1 MVRSRYLAL
10 AAGMAVVL
18 IAGGPIALQARQWIG
33 AAFPQSF
40 GTIVRAGITIVI
52 GAAMLV
58 ALARIGRPGRGQ
70 RADRTLD
77 QRRLR
82 YGALVSAL
90 AAGIVFARALRTGNS
105 AIDVVEAFH
114 FVEYGLLACLFY
126 VAWLPLGDGSVV
138 ILPLLFGLL
147 VGTLDEWVQW
157 LVPFRVGEIR
167 DVVLNFVAVGCG
179 LLFGIAL
186 QPPAHLT
193 VRLCHHSIRR
203 ICAMLAVVTLVLAAF
218 FQSVHLGHDVR
229 DEEIGTFR
237 SRYTREELAAAG
249 AVRLER
255 WRRDPPLA
263 PGRFSREDQYLSE
276 ALWHVRRRNEAERAG
291 DISTSWRENRIVEIF
306 FAPVLDTPN
315 YVSRSGFR
323 WSPIQRANAAA
334 QVRPDAAIDRRPA
347 EPYPLYPW
355 PRTTFWGVIALL
367 VAAAGVVCLS
377 SERSRH
383 GRQADS
389 R

>member
-10 AAGMAVVL
+10 ATGMAVVL
-18 IAGGPIALQARQWIG
+18 IAGGPIALQARLAIG
-33 AAFPQSF
+33 AAFPESF
-40 GTIVRAGITIVI
+40 GTIVRAGVTIII
-52 GAAMLV
+52 GTAMLI
-58 ALARIGRPGRGQ
+58 ALARIWRPGRGQ
-70 RADRTLD
+70 RVDRTPD

-82 YGALVSAL
+82 YGTLVGAL
-90 AAGIVFARALRTGNS
+90 AAGLVFARALRTGNS

-126 VAWLPLGDGSVV
+126 AAWLPLGDGSVV
-138 ILPLLFGLL
+138 ILPLLCGLL

-157 LVPFRVGEIR
+157 FVPFRVGEIR
-167 DVVLNFVAVGCG
+167 DVVLNLVAVGCG

-186 QPPAHLT
+186 EPPPLMT
-193 VRLCHHSIRR
+193 FRLRRDSIPRM
-203 ICAMLAVVTLVLAAF
+203 CGMLAVVTLVLASF

-229 DEEIGTFR
+229 DGEIGTFR
-237 SRYTREELAAAG
+237 SRYTREELADAG

-276 ALWHVRRRNEAERAG
+276 ALWHLRRRNEADRAG
-291 DISTSWRENRIVEIF
+291 DIPTAWRENRIIEIF
-306 FAPVLDTPN
+306 FEPVLDTPN

-323 WSPIQRANAAA
+323 WSAVQRANAAA
-334 QVRPDAAIDRRPA
+334 QVRPDAAIDPRPA

-355 PRTTFWGVIALL
+355 PRMTFWGVIALL
-367 VAAAGVVCLS
+367 IAAAGVVCLS

-383 GRQADS
+383 GGQADS
-389 R
+389 

>member
-10 AAGMAVVL
+10 AAGMSLVL
-18 IAGGPIALQARQWIG
+18 IAGGPIALQARLAIG
-33 AAFPQSF
+33 TAFPESF
-40 GTIVRAGITIVI
+40 GTIVRVGITIVI
-52 GAAMLV
+52 AAAMLA
-58 ALARIGRPGRGQ
+58 ALARIGRPGRG
-70 RADRTLD
+70 LD
-77 QRRLR
+77 SAPDQQRLR
-82 YGALVSAL
+82 YGVLVTAL

-114 FVEYGLLACLFY
+114 FIEYGLLACLFY
-126 VAWLPLGDGSVV
+126 AAWLPLGDASVV
-138 ILPLLFGLL
+138 ILPLLCGLL
-147 VGTLDEWVQW
+147 VGTLDEWIQW
-157 LVPFRVGEIR
+157 FVPFRVGEIR
-167 DVVLNFVAVGCG
+167 DVVLNLVAVGCG

-186 QPPAHLT
+186 QPPPQVT
-193 VRLCHHSIRR
+193 FRLRRGSIAR
-203 ICAMLAVVTLVLAAF
+203 IGGMVAVVTVVLAAF

-229 DEEIGTFR
+229 DGEIGTFR

-249 AVRLER
+249 ADRLER

-276 ALWHVRRRNEAERAG
+276 GLWHVRRRNEAERAG
-291 DISTSWRENRIVEIF
+291 DISTAWRENRIVEIF

-323 WSPIQRANAAA
+323 WSPLQRANAAA
-334 QVRPDAAIDRRPA
+334 QLRPDAAIDPRPA

-355 PRTTFWGVIALL
+355 PRMTFWGLIALL
-367 VAAAGVVCLS
+367 IAAAGVVCLS

-389 R
+389 

>member
-10 AAGMAVVL
+10 AAGMSLVL
-18 IAGGPIALQARQWIG
+18 IAGGPIALQARLAIG
-33 AAFPQSF
+33 TAFPESF

-52 GAAMLV
+52 AAAMLV
-58 ALARIGRPGRGQ
+58 ALARIGRPDRGP
-70 RADRTLD
+70 RLASIPD

-82 YGALVSAL
+82 YGTLVTAL

-114 FVEYGLLACLFY
+114 FIEYGLLACLFY
-126 VAWLPLGDGSVV
+126 AAWLPIGDGSVV
-138 ILPLLFGLL
+138 ILPLLCGLL

-157 LVPFRVGEIR
+157 FVPFRVGEIR

-186 QPPAHLT
+186 QPPPHVTFKL
-193 VRLCHHSIRR
+193 RRDSIPRV
-203 ICAMLAVVTLVLAAF
+203 CGLLAVVTLVLASF

-229 DEEIGTFR
+229 DGEIGLFR

-276 ALWHVRRRNEAERAG
+276 GLWHVRRRNEAERAG
-291 DISTSWRENRIVEIF
+291 DLSTAWRENRIVEMF

-323 WSPIQRANAAA
+323 WSAIQRANIAA
-334 QVRPDAAIDRRPA
+334 QLRPDAAIDPRPA
-347 EPYPLYPW
+347 EPYPLYSW
-355 PRTTFWGVIALL
+355 PRVTFWGAIALL
-367 VAAAGVVCLS
+367 IAAAGVVCLS

-383 GRQADS
+383 GGQADS
-389 R
+389 

>member
-1 MVRSRYLAL
+1 MVRSGYLAL

-18 IAGGPIALQARQWIG
+18 IAGGPIALQARLAIG
-33 AAFPQSF
+33 TAFPESF
-40 GTIVRAGITIVI
+40 GTIVRVGIGIII
-52 GAAMLV
+52 GAAMLI
-58 ALARIGRPGRGQ
+58 ALARIGRPARGQ
-70 RADRTLD
+70 RVDGAPDR
-77 QRRLR
+77 RPLR
-82 YGALVSAL
+82 YGALVTAL
-90 AAGIVFARALRTGNS
+90 VAGVVFARALRTGNS

-126 VAWLPLGDGSVV
+126 TAWLPLGDGSVV
-138 ILPLLFGLL
+138 ILPLLCGLL

-157 LVPFRVGEIR
+157 FVPFRVGEIR
-167 DVVLNFVAVGCG
+167 DVALNLVAAGCG

-186 QPPAHLT
+186 QPPQHLT
-193 VRLCHHSIRR
+193 FRLRRDSIPR
-203 ICAMLAVVTLVLAAF
+203 ICGMLAVVTLVLAAF

-229 DEEIGTFR
+229 DGEIGTFR

-249 AVRLER
+249 TVRLER

-276 ALWHVRRRNEAERAG
+276 ALWHVRWRNEAERAG
-291 DISTSWRENRIVEIF
+291 DLSTAWRENRIVEIF

-323 WSPIQRANAAA
+323 WSPVQRANAAA
-334 QVRPDAAIDRRPA
+334 QVRPDAAIDPRPA

-367 VAAAGVVCLS
+367 IAAAGVVCLS
-377 SERSRH
+377 SGRSRH

-389 R
+389 